1 MKPNRFRFRAWTG
14 KRMTDE
20 VIVLNGTAHDEE
32 FCRRFDEWILMQST
46 GLADKNGK
54 EIFEGDIVMVQPF
67 DHGGKLQ
74 RTVVYA
80 RGGFHLDIDACWNG
94 TLSNMDCFCEVIG
107 NIHEGVK
114 T

>member
-46 GLADKNGK
+46 GLVDKNGK
-54 EIFEGDIVMVQPF
+54 EIFEGDIVRGEETGECSPVDAVVEWNDNGCWYFLEMSDESDISAEV
-67 DHGGKLQ
+67 
-74 RTVVYA
+74 TVV
-80 RGGFHLDIDACWNG
+80 
-94 TLSNMDCFCEVIG
+94 G
-107 NIHEGVK
+107 NIYEGVK
-114 T
+114 A